1 MKNLKQILK
10 ARDKLRE
17 ESPLIHAITNP
28 IAINMLANSILFLGA
43 KAICAAHPE
52 EVSEI
57 TNISSSL
64 SVNLGNI
71 TSERMKAIELAAST
85 ANKKDIPLAID
96 MVGVGSSTLRYN
108 FANKLLANNSFD
120 LIKGN
125 SSEIRALALGKSQA
139 KGIDVGEADK
149 IKKENI
155 GKIIEEARALA
166 KKYKSTIL
174 ITGKTDLIVGADSY
188 IIVDNGVE
196 NLSKITGTGCMLTGI
211 ISSFMA
217 VEDPV
222 SASVLGLLIL
232 EIAAEISDTDRLY
245 TFFVNLMDEIGTIK
259 DEDIIK
265 LAKVKEIIF
274 WKNFT

>member
-10 ARDKLRE
+10 AREKLRE

-28 IAINMLANSILFLGA
+28 IAINMVANAILFLGA
-43 KAICAAHPE
+43 KAICAVHPE
-52 EVSEI
+52 EVRKI
-57 TNISSSL
+57 TSISSSL

-71 TSERMKAIELAAST
+71 TSERMKAIELAANT

-108 FANKLLANNSFD
+108 FANTLLDTNSFD

-155 GKIIEEARALA
+155 GKIAEEARALA
-166 KKYKSTIL
+166 KKHKSTII
-174 ITGKTDLIVGADSY
+174 ITGKTDLIVGSDSY

-222 SASVLGLLIL
+222 SASILGLLIL

-259 DEDIIK
+259 DDDLIK
-265 LAKVKEIIF
+265 AAKLKEIQF

>member
-1 MKNLKQILK
+1 MKNLKQILE
-10 ARDKLRE
+10 ARRKLEE
-17 ESPLIHAITNP
+17 ESPLIHAITNH
-28 IAINMLANSILFLGA
+28 IAINMVANAILFLGA
-43 KAICAAHPE
+43 KAICAAHPK

-71 TSERMKAIELAAST
+71 TSERMKAIELATNT

-96 MVGVGSSTLRYN
+96 MVGIGASTLRYN
-108 FANKLLANNSFD
+108 FAKKLLDTNSFD

-155 GKIIEEARALA
+155 GKIAEDARVLS
-166 KKYKSTIL
+166 KEYKSIVL
-174 ITGKTDLIVGADSY
+174 ITGKTDLIVSSDSY

-217 VEDPV
+217 VSDPV

-245 TFFVNLMDEIGTIK
+245 TFFVNLMDGIGNIK

-265 LAKVKEIIF
+265 AAKVKEIMF
-274 WKNFT
+274 

>member
-10 ARDKLRE
+10 AREKLKE

-28 IAINMLANSILFLGA
+28 IAINMVANAILFLGA

-71 TSERMKAIELAAST
+71 TSERMKAIELAANS

-149 IKKENI
+149 IEKENI
-155 GKIIEEARALA
+155 GKIAEEASALA

-174 ITGKTDLIVGADSY
+174 ITGKTDLIVSSDSY
-188 IIVDNGVE
+188 IRVDNGVE

-222 SASVLGLLIL
+222 SASILGLLIL

-245 TFFVNLMDEIGTIK
+245 TFFVNLMDGIGNIK
-259 DEDIIK
+259 DDDLIK
-265 LAKVKEIIF
+265 SAKVKEIQF
-274 WKNFT
+274 WKNFI